1 MSPVGTERS
10 LKAALRSGRQA
21 VTARVTTALKRW
33 EQWLVHRPRV
43 AAVVSL
49 VRDVIRAQGE
59 TRASLAS
66 AGAAFWLIIALFPA
80 VTAAVSIFGLVVDQ
94 EDVTEAFNDL
104 GNERQGSIGA
114 AVSKQVA
121 ALTAAPAS
129 SLSLGLLIS
138 LLFSLWSVSNG
149 SYNLMRAIRL
159 SYGLLPQGYIVARY
173 RGLIAGTAAVL
184 MLGFIAFGSS
194 AANSV
199 NNRLSG
205 FDQVLFTT
213 LVFLPITTVFVTA
226 LICVLFRYSVAART
240 GVRRLLPGA
249 LLATIALVVLA
260 TALGWILSSFGGDS
274 AVYGVA
280 AGAVTGLIAVYT
292 AIYIIVLGAIVNA
305 HWPVELTEGTFWRIF
320 RPRQI
325 DQAGG
330 QSVPQ
335 KKPNEVVT

>member
-1 MSPVGTERS
+1 MPSVKSAVLARREAWMLR
-10 LKAALRSGRQA
+10 LRSA
-21 VTARVTTALKRW
+21 TTRW
-33 EQWLVHRPRV
+33 EQWLVHRPRTSAMV
-43 AAVVSL
+43 GL

-80 VTAAVSIFGLVVDQ
+80 VTAAVSIFGLIVDQ
-94 EDVTEAFNDL
+94 EDVNEAFNDL

-159 SYGLLPQGYIVARY
+159 SYGLVPQGYVIARL

-184 MLGFIAFGSS
+184 MLGLIAFGSS
-194 AANSV
+194 AANSI
-199 NNRLSG
+199 NNQLSG
-205 FDQVLFTT
+205 FSQVLFTT
-213 LVFLPITTVFVTA
+213 FVFLPITTVVVTT
-226 LICVLFRYSVAART
+226 LICLLFRYSVAERT
-240 GVRRLLPGA
+240 GVRRLLPGT
-249 LLATIALVVLA
+249 LLGTFALVVLA
-260 TALGWILSSFGGDS
+260 TGLGWLLSSFGGDS

-305 HWPVELTEGTFWRIF
+305 HWPAELTSGPFWGLF
-320 RPRQI
+320 RPRQLTEL
-325 DQAGG
+325 DG
-330 QSVPQ
+330 QSEHQ
-335 KKPNEVVT
+335 HDAGEKEADEVVK